1 MLLIDDKATLDEVG
15 KRAPP
20 SLRSELP
27 EIIQRLLEAELVRDK
42 DKLIIAPK
50 LVVPKPLAPLM
61 NEELDFTSM
70 VAVPSAAVLAAEA
83 SKQKNIQEAAEKLRV
98 EKELQAKKLEHEA
111 MQRATQEAARIKAE
125 LEAAKVKSEQEAS
138 KTKADLEA
146 AKARIEA
153 EAKILAEARAKHE
166 AETARLKAEQ
176 EAARLKIEQEAVLRL
191 KAEEAERVKREVEA
205 ARIKKQIEVE
215 RLKAIEEA
223 AKAKA
228 ELELVKARMEA
239 EAKSL
244 AEERARHEA
253 EAARQKVEQ
262 EAARVKAEQEAIS
275 RAKAE
280 AEEKIKKEAEAA
292 RVKEQQEQARIKAV
306 QEAEKIR
313 AELEEAKAKAEVEAK
328 KLAEA
333 RAKQEAETARQKA
346 EHEAARI
353 KQEAETARQKAEH
366 EAARI
371 KQEAETA
378 RQKAELEA
386 ARIKQEAETAR
397 QKTELEAARIKQEQE
412 SAERAARDAE
422 ALLLKKQ
429 QEALR
434 QKAEQDAINVK
445 AELEA
450 VKVKAQLDA
459 KALAEVRVK
468 QEAEAARQKAE
479 FDAAKAKVEEE
490 KSRVLVNEV
499 ADRLD
504 SENQP
509 TPEKKVA
516 NKDTFATRSGSF
528 KIDLSALHINA
539 LSTAPKVDE
548 IKSENAQLKQK
559 EEERLLAEQSK
570 LAEAEAAK
578 REAAETKEKLKS
590 ELALAKS
597 NAAQE
602 AQIDIE
608 EQALSSAQAQAWAEA
623 EQRAKLQANVQTE
636 KVVQQAPLTQGR
648 ATRSRSRSSSIPLGK
663 IFVGLIFVS
672 LIALFVLPLVWPMQ
686 NYIPVIEKRLSNQFT
701 QVVKVGGISASLL
714 PTPSLS
720 LKNVVIGQGEEVKVD
735 SVLLKFDVTKIF
747 ASQKAISEAEL
758 SSLVLDG
765 KTFEQSLEWLSHVAA
780 DEHYPIRHMT
790 LSSVTVATEGFKLP
804 VLRGGVELSDQLV
817 SRVVLHSED
826 EKMNIELLRGNSN
839 WQISFG
845 IKERSLPFV
854 PQIIFSDF
862 TAKGNLSHGEVVINQ
877 IDGHAYDGILSGNGK
892 VSWLKGWQVQGRF
905 QAKTM
910 ELVKILPQYGVTGEV
925 FADGSYNLQSANLA
939 QLGETPKVEVTFT
952 AKKGSING
960 VDVVETARLGSRTH
974 LLGGRTHFDEFTGTL
989 QIENHHQRYRQLK
1002 IASGMLSASGSM
1014 DVAPND
1020 QLSGSLNA
1028 EIKMRAGSSA
1038 LALSGTS
1045 VEPRLQAK

>member
-1 MLLIDDKATLDEVG
+1 MDKKTVLIKTPKGESEMSSMSGDMKRVMLLIDDKATLEEVG
-15 KRAPP
+15 RRAPP
-20 SLRSELP
+20 SLRSELA

-42 DKLIIAPK
+42 DKLIVAPK

-70 VAVPSAAVLAAEA
+70 VSVPSAAVLAAEA
-83 SKQKNIQEAAEKLRV
+83 SKQKSIQESAEKLRI
-98 EKELQAKKLEHEA
+98 EKELQAKKLEQEA
-111 MQRATQEAARIKAE
+111 MLKVSQEAARVKAE

-138 KTKADLEA
+138 KAKADLEA

-153 EAKILAEARAKHE
+153 EAKVLAEARAKHE
-166 AETARLKAEQ
+166 AEAARLKAEQ
-176 EAARLKIEQEAVLRL
+176 EAARLKIEQEAALRL
-191 KAEEAERVKREVEA
+191 KAEEAERLKREAEA
-205 ARIKKQIEVE
+205 ARIKQQLEVE
-215 RLKAIEEA
+215 RLKAAEEA

-228 ELELVKARMEA
+228 ELEVVKARMEA
-239 EAKSL
+239 EAKRL
-244 AEERARHEA
+244 AEERARQEA
-253 EAARQKVEQ
+253 EATRQKVEQ

-280 AEEKIKKEAEAA
+280 AEEKIKKEVEAA
-292 RVKEQQEQARIKAV
+292 RVKEQQEQARIKAA
-306 QEAEKIR
+306 QEAEKIK

-333 RAKQEAETARQKA
+333 RAKQEAETARQ
-346 EHEAARI
+346 R
-353 KQEAETARQKAEH
+353 AEH

-386 ARIKQEAETAR
+386 ARV
-397 QKTELEAARIKQEQE
+397 KQEQE

-422 ALLLKKQ
+422 SMALKKQ
-429 QEALR
+429 QEMLR
-434 QKAEQDAINVK
+434 QKAEEDVIKAK

-450 VKVKAQLDA
+450 VKAQAELEA
-459 KALAEVRVK
+459 KALAEARVK
-468 QEAEAARQKAE
+468 QEAETARQKAE

-490 KSRVLVNEV
+490 KVEKSRLLMTEV
-499 ADRLD
+499 SERSD
-504 SENQP
+504 SKNQQ
-509 TPEKKVA
+509 TSEKEVTS
-516 NKDTFATRSGSF
+516 KDTFATRSGGF
-528 KIDLSALHINA
+528 KIDLSALNIDA
-539 LSTAPKVDE
+539 LSTAPKVE
-548 IKSENAQLKQK
+548 EVESEDVQLKK
-559 EEERLLAEQSK
+559 NEEARLLAEQNK
-570 LAEAEAAK
+570 LAEIEIANKTAAEAEA
-578 REAAETKEKLKS
+578 KLKADQ
-590 ELALAKS
+590 ETARR
-597 NAAQE
+597 NAVQE
-602 AQIDIE
+602 VQIKIE
-608 EQALSSAQAQAWAEA
+608 EQVLSSEQANAWAEA
-623 EQRAKLQANVQTE
+623 EQRAKLQANVQAE
-636 KVVQQAPLTQGR
+636 KVVQQAVSPLKTAR
-648 ATRSRSRSSSIPLGK
+648 ARTRSTSIPIGK
-663 IFVGLIFVS
+663 ILFGLIFVS

-686 NYIPVIEKRLSNQFT
+686 SYIPAIEKRLSSQFSQT
-701 QVVKVGGISASLL
+701 VKVGDISTSLL
-714 PTPSLS
+714 PIPSLS
-720 LKNVVIGQGEEVKVD
+720 LKNVVIGQADEVKIE
-735 SVLLKFDVTKIF
+735 SVLLKFDVAKIF
-747 ASQKAISEAEL
+747 ADKKSISEAEL
-758 SSLVLDG
+758 SGVVLDG

-780 DEHYPIRHMT
+780 DEQYPIRHMT
-790 LSSVTVATEGFKLP
+790 LASVRVATGGFDLP
-804 VLRGGVELSDQLV
+804 VLKGGVELSDNLV

-826 EKMNIELLRGNSN
+826 EKMNIELLRENSN
-839 WQISFG
+839 WQLSFG

-862 TAKGNLSHGEVVINQ
+862 TAKGSLANGEVVINQ

-905 QAKTM
+905 QAKAM

-939 QLGETPKVEVTFT
+939 QLGETPKVEVTFS

-1038 LALSGTS
+1038 LALSGRS